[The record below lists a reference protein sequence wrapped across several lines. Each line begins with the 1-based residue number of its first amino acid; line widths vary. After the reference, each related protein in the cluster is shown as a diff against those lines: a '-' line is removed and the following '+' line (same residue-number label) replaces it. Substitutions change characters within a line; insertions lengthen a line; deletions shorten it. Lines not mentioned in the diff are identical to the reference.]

1 MRAAAKRLRHLPGQ
15 ARALAEVSR
24 TAAAAYGT
32 SPLGAAR
39 RARRLRRRH
48 GFGYAEAL
56 SEGLLDPAVPD
67 AQLARHGSRH
77 ATVELQR
84 GLNSEAIAPLAGE
97 KAIFHRYCDA
107 VGIRTPRLLGII
119 DTRAWGW
126 SHTGRPVR
134 GADDFARFV
143 EEDLPDA
150 WVVKPSAGFH
160 GRGVRILARHGG
172 RLRDSSGR
180 ALTPAVLYRELAA
193 EREFPA
199 WVVQERLVNH
209 PDIAGLTGAS
219 TLQTLRIV
227 TLVGRD
233 GVPEVL
239 YAALRV
245 AFGSGATDNF
255 RAGASGNGLA
265 NVAIADGRLEWV
277 KFAGEGGRGFARGP
291 EIPGTGVRIA
301 GVQLPHWEETVA
313 LVLRAATAFLPAR
326 SLGWDVAL
334 TPDGP
339 VIVEGN
345 MFWWPR
351 SGPEQGPLTQALRD
365 A

>member
-1 MRAAAKRLRHLPGQ
+1 MRARAKRLRHLPSQ

-24 TAAAAYGT
+24 TAAAAYGV
-32 SPLGAAR
+32 SPLRAAR
-39 RARRLRRRH
+39 RARRLRGRQ
-48 GFGYAEAL
+48 GFDYREAL
-56 SEGLLDPAVPD
+56 AEGLLDPAVPD
-67 AQLARHGSRH
+67 EELARHGSRH

-107 VGIRTPRLLGII
+107 VGIRTPRLFGLI

-126 SHTGRPVR
+126 SHTGRPVG
-134 GADDFARFV
+134 GAEGFARFV

-160 GRGVRILARHGG
+160 GRGVRVIERRGG
-172 RLRDSSGR
+172 RLWDSSGR

-193 EREFPA
+193 AREFPA

-209 PDIAGLTGAS
+209 PDIAGLTGAT
-219 TLQTLRIV
+219 TLQTLRVV

-239 YAALRV
+239 YAVLRV
-245 AFGSGATDNF
+245 ASGSGATDNF
-255 RAGASGNGLA
+255 RSGASGNGLA
-265 NVAIADGRLEWV
+265 NVAIADGRLESV
-277 KFAGEGGRGFARGP
+277 KFAAEGGLGFRRGP

-301 GVQLPHWEETVA
+301 GVRLPDWDATVA

-351 SGPEQGPLTQALRD
+351 SGPEQGPLTERLRD